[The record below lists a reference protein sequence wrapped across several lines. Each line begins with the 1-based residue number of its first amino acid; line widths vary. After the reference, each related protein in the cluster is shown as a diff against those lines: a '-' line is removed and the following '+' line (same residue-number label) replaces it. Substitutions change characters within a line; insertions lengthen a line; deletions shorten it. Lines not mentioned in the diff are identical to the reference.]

1 MITISVGTDIS
12 AARAARHLTIDDV
25 SAGTS
30 IRGAVIAAIEL
41 DDFSASGGPAY
52 ARGHVRALGRH
63 LGLESDA
70 LMAKFDTQIAGLEST
85 PIAAALIR
93 ASAFEAE
100 LAGTKGIRWGRLLG
114 LLVLVAG
121 VAGICALAA
130 HSLISRHH

>member
-1 MITISVGTDIS
+1 MITISVGTDMS

-30 IRGAVIAAIEL
+30 IRGAVILAIEG
-41 DDFSASGGPAY
+41 DDFAASGGPAY
-52 ARGHVRALGRH
+52 ARGHVRALGRY

-70 LMAKFDTQIAGLEST
+70 LMAKFDVQIAGFEST

-93 ASAFEAE
+93 SSAFEAE
-100 LAGTKGIRWGRLLG
+100 LARPRGVRWGRLFG
-114 LLVLVAG
+114 LLLLVAG
-121 VAGICALAA
+121 VAGVCAVVA